1 MKSDFII
8 INYFEIFAKFDIWMD
23 DQLFVGNKFFFKKV
37 FLLKIIFNVRIILQI
52 SAATAMAIS
61 SVQRNFGNFSTKC
74 PEIFN
79 VVDSTTIDFKPGVR
93 SLTPIPLHVIIL
105 LVIMLLLFFF
115 FWFLKPLPSSNS
127 LIWKK
132 MGICLAVQL
141 KRGTG
146 KDSKAYMTLHHPEKG
161 TFVISAISNP
171 PMFHVAQRFDQN
183 KTSTATRPQKRLRHT
198 AEKHFARHFSL
209 LSSAKVP
216 FSVSHG
222 TSDLGFLVASAVARV
237 SVL

>member
-1 MKSDFII
+1 
-8 INYFEIFAKFDIWMD
+8 MD
-23 DQLFVGNKFFFKKV
+23 DQLFVGNNFFFKKV

-61 SVQRNFGNFSTKC
+61 TVQRNFGNFSTKC

-93 SLTPIPLHVIIL
+93 SLTPILTCHYIASYNAFT
-105 LVIMLLLFFF
+105 FFF
-115 FWFLKPLPSSNS
+115 FWFLKSLPSSNS

-161 TFVISAISNP
+161 TFVIPAISNP
-171 PMFHVAQRFDQN
+171 PMFHVAERFDQN
-183 KTSTATRPQKRLRHT
+183 KTRSFVRKYSIF
-198 AEKHFARHFSL
+198 K
-209 LSSAKVP
+209 K
-216 FSVSHG
+216 
-222 TSDLGFLVASAVARV
+222 
-237 SVL
+237 